1 MIKIDQT
8 SSAEQHS
15 DQSFVIMYHYVQDID
30 KQRFPNFHAR
40 SNLEFDTQ
48 IEYLDENFQIVPVV
62 DVASQSNKKVVLTFD
77 DGLKDHYKN
86 VFPKLVKKNLL
97 GQFFVS
103 SAPLLKSIVLDV
115 HKIQLL
121 LASQNIDYLFKQLQ
135 DRIKGV
141 SLLEK
146 VNEDLFEDEKNR
158 FDDIKV
164 SNFKRLLQRDLPRE
178 VRNQV
183 VSSIFEYYFP
193 GEESTI
199 SNQLYMSISE
209 LQEMKK
215 VGMLIGNHTESHPWL
230 SCLEIEEALRE
241 VENCEKLLIDLD
253 LVTIDEKYI
262 AYPYG
267 DITTDLCN
275 ELDKRGYQI
284 GYTTQPTYLNR
295 NELNPL
301 MVPRLDT
308 NDLPYNSGELKFN
321 ELR

>member
-8 SSAEQHS
+8 SLV
-15 DQSFVIMYHYVQDID
+15 DQYSEKSFVVMYHYVQDID
-30 KQRFPNFHAR
+30 KHQFPNLHAR

-62 DVASQSNKKVVLTFD
+62 DLDSQSDKKVVLTFD

-86 VFPKLVKKNLL
+86 VLPKLIKRNLL

-103 SAPLLKSIVLDV
+103 SAPLLKPIVLDV

-121 LASQNIDYLFKQLQ
+121 LASQNIDVLFKQLQ
-135 DRIKGV
+135 DQTKGV
-141 SLLEK
+141 LPPEK

-158 FDDIKV
+158 FDEIKV
-164 SNFKRLLQRDLPRE
+164 FNFKRLLQRDLPLE

-193 GEESTI
+193 GEESVI
-199 SNQLYMSISE
+199 SSQLYMSIGE

-215 VGMLIGNHTESHPWL
+215 LGMLIGNHTESHPWL
-230 SCLEIEEALRE
+230 SSLEIKGALQE
-241 VENCEKLLIDLD
+241 IENCENLLIDLN
-253 LVTIDEKYI
+253 LVTKDDKYI

-267 DITTDLCN
+267 DISTDLCI
-275 ELDKRGYQI
+275 ELDKLGYQL
-284 GYTTQPTYLNR
+284 GYTTKPTYLNR
-295 NELNPL
+295 KELNPL

-308 NDLPYNSGELKFN
+308 NDLPYNSAK
-321 ELR
+321 

>member
-8 SSAEQHS
+8 SSSDQYS
-15 DQSFVIMYHYVQDID
+15 DQSFVIMYHYVQNIN
-30 KQRFPNFHAR
+30 KQRFPNLHAR

-48 IEYLDENFQIVPVV
+48 IEYLDKNFQIVPVV
-62 DVASQSNKKVVLTFD
+62 DLTPQSNKKVVLTFD

-86 VFPKLVKKNLL
+86 VFPKLVKKNLS

-121 LASQNIDYLFKQLQ
+121 LASQNIDVLLKQLQ
-135 DRIKGV
+135 DRIKGIL
-141 SLLEK
+141 LLEK
-146 VNEDLFEDEKNR
+146 VNDDLFEGEKDR
-158 FDDIKV
+158 FDDMKV
-164 SNFKRLLQRDLPRE
+164 LNFKRLLQRDLPRE
-178 VRNQV
+178 VRSQV

-215 VGMLIGNHTESHPWL
+215 AGMLIGNHTESHPWL
-230 SCLEIEEALRE
+230 SRLEIEEALQE
-241 VENCEKLLIDLD
+241 VENCERLLIDLD
-253 LVTIDEKYI
+253 LVTKDEKYI

-267 DITTDLCN
+267 DTSTDLCSK
-275 ELDKRGYQI
+275 LDKLGYKI
-284 GYTTQPTYLNR
+284 GYTTQPTHLNR

-308 NDLPYNSGELKFN
+308 NDLPYNSGKFKFN
-321 ELR
+321 EL